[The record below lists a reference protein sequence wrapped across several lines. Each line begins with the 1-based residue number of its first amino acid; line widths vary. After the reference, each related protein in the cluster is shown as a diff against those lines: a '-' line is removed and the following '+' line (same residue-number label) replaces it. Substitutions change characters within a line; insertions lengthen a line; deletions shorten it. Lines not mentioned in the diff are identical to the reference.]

1 MLKKLEGV
9 IIALPTPLTKSE
21 NIDIASLR
29 TLVDY
34 CITEGANAIM
44 ILGTMGEGTSLLDC
58 QRQQKRK
65 KQQEF

>member
-34 CITEGANAIM
+34 CITEGENAIM
-44 ILGTMGEGTSLLDC
+44 ILGTMG
-58 QRQQKRK
+58 
-65 KQQEF
+65 